1 MSKKIKAYALRLDP
15 EMKIKAE
22 KQARSERRSL
32 NSWILVAIEER
43 LNKTKPEEE
52 KAA

>member
-1 MSKKIKAYALRLDP
+1 MAKKSSAYPLRLDI
-15 EMKIKAE
+15 EMKLKAE
-22 KQARSERRSL
+22 KQAKAEHRSL

-43 LNKTKPEEE
+43 LNKIKQDEE